1 MTSYDPLRKQLVTLI
16 VFHVLI
22 TDILS
27 DSLTPNLLNVVQN
40 RHIRFLPHT
49 KKVCVH
55 VGATEG
61 AIAQIRGAER
71 RGAAMVGVEGVGWWT
86 DRRWVD

>member
-22 TDILS
+22 TDIPS
-27 DSLTPNLLNVVQN
+27 DSLTPPLPNVVQN

-49 KKVCVH
+49 KKVCLQLPLARAA
-55 VGATEG
+55 VGG
-61 AIAQIRGAER
+61 
-71 RGAAMVGVEGVGWWT
+71 
-86 DRRWVD
+86 

>member
-49 KKVCVH
+49 KKVCL
-55 VGATEG
+55 
-61 AIAQIRGAER
+61 
-71 RGAAMVGVEGVGWWT
+71 
-86 DRRWVD
+86 

>member
-49 KKVCVH
+49 KKVCLQLPLSTRGGGWLTG
-55 VGATEG
+55 GA
-61 AIAQIRGAER
+61 
-71 RGAAMVGVEGVGWWT
+71 
-86 DRRWVD
+86 

>member
-1 MTSYDPLRKQLVTLI
+1 MQQETPFFRVGPSNTLMFFHTPINTYTKYNALVTLI

-49 KKVCVH
+49 KKVCL
-55 VGATEG
+55 
-61 AIAQIRGAER
+61 
-71 RGAAMVGVEGVGWWT
+71 
-86 DRRWVD
+86 